1 VARVHYEDLSNHLA
15 DHVFGVR
22 RRRTRFCVTLGDRA
36 VQVLGELTLT
46 SSSQEDARRSSSS
59 AAIIR

>member
-1 VARVHYEDLSNHLA
+1 VARVHHEDPIIWLITG
-15 DHVFGVR
+15 FGVW
-22 RRRTRFCVTLGDRA
+22 RRRTRFCVTLGDGA